1 MTQLVAPFPWFGG
14 KRTIAS
20 EVWKNFGEVRNY
32 VEPFFGSGA
41 VLLSRD
47 NACDVETVN
56 DADGLL
62 VNFWRAVRC
71 EPEAVAV
78 AADWPVSETDLMA
91 RHIWLIGRRESLT
104 SQLEADPDW
113 YDVKAAG
120 WWCWGAC
127 AWIGSGWCSGEGPWQ
142 VDGDGRV
149 SEQPRSWRQSTTAA
163 PGTRGQGVNRKLPH
177 LGNRGRGVNRQLP
190 HLGTR
195 GQGVNRKLP
204 HLGNRGQGVAEWF
217 ARLSDRLRDVRI
229 CCGDWTRVLGD
240 SVTWRHGV
248 TGIFLDPPYDDGAVS
263 YSAGES
269 GIAGDVRAWA
279 LANGNDERLR
289 VALCGYREHDDLAS
303 AGWRMF
309 RWKARGG
316 FASQG
321 DGSNQNAAEETI
333 WFSPTCG
340 DAALPLFARMT

>member
-14 KRTIAS
+14 KRTIAA

-47 NACDVETVN
+47 NPCDVETVN

-91 RHIWLIGRRESLT
+91 RHIWLVGQRESLT
-104 SQLEADPDW
+104 ARLEADPDW

-127 AWIGSGWCSGEGPWQ
+127 AWIGSGWCSGDGPWQ
-142 VDGDGRV
+142 VDTDGCVSVGDRGR
-149 SEQPRSWRQSTTAA
+149 
-163 PGTRGQGVNRKLPH
+163 GVNRKLPH
-177 LGNRGRGVNRQLP
+177 LGD
-190 HLGTR
+190 
-195 GQGVNRKLP
+195 
-204 HLGNRGQGVAEWF
+204 RGQGVAEWF
-217 ARLSDRLRDVRI
+217 SRLSDRLRDVRI

-248 TGIFLDPPYDDGAVS
+248 TGVFLDPPYDAGAVA
-263 YSAGES
+263 YSAGDS

-279 LANGNDERLR
+279 LANGNDQRLR
-289 VALCGYREHDDLAS
+289 VALCGYREHDDLAA

-340 DAALPLFARMT
+340 DAALPLFARIS

>member
-14 KRTIAS
+14 KRTIAA

-47 NACDVETVN
+47 NPCDVETVN

-91 RHIWLIGRRESLT
+91 RHIWLIGQRESLT
-104 SQLEADPDW
+104 ARLEADPDW

-127 AWIGSGWCSGEGPWQ
+127 AWIGSGWCSGEGPWRL
-142 VDGDGRV
+142 DDDGRV
-149 SEQPRSWRQSTTAA
+149 SEQPRSGRQSTAA
-163 PGTRGQGVNRKLPH
+163 ALGDRGQGVNRKLPH

-190 HLGTR
+190 HLGDR
-195 GQGVNRKLP
+195 GR
-204 HLGNRGQGVAEWF
+204 GVAEWF
-217 ARLSDRLRDVRI
+217 SRLSDRLRDVRI

>member
-1 MTQLVAPFPWFGG
+1 MSNLVAPFPWFGG
-14 KRTIAS
+14 KRTIAA

-41 VLLSRD
+41 VLLARD
-47 NACDVETVN
+47 IACVVETVN

-62 VNFWRAVRC
+62 VNFWRAVRS
-71 EPEAVAV
+71 EPDAVAV
-78 AADWPVSETDLMA
+78 AADWPVSEIDLLA
-91 RHIWLIGRRESLT
+91 RHIWLVGQRESLT
-104 SQLEADPDW
+104 ARLEADPDW

-127 AWIGSGWCSGEGPWQ
+127 AWIGSGWCSGDGPWQ
-142 VDGDGRV
+142 VDTDGCVSVGD
-149 SEQPRSWRQSTTAA
+149 
-163 PGTRGQGVNRKLPH
+163 
-177 LGNRGRGVNRQLP
+177 RGRGVNRQLP

-195 GQGVNRKLP
+195 GQGVNRQLPHLGNRGRGVNRQLP

-217 ARLSDRLRDVRI
+217 SRLSDRLRDVRI

-248 TGIFLDPPYDDGAVS
+248 TGVFLDPPYDAGAVA
-263 YSAGES
+263 YSAGDS

-279 LANGNDERLR
+279 LANGNDQRLR
-289 VALCGYREHDDLAS
+289 VALCGYREHDDLAA

-340 DAALPLFARMT
+340 DAALPLFARIS